1 MEKQEL
7 LSELQNILGNDGVFA
22 EELMSRHTTFRI
34 GGPAD
39 FLVKPQSIEQ
49 IQKTVKFLNSNK
61 IPFYVVGNGS
71 NLLVSDKGINGV
83 VIQLGERF
91 GGYSFIESTKAGAVD
106 KNNIVYVKVQA
117 GMLLGRLG
125 KELAEYSLTGF
136 EFASGI
142 PGTMGG
148 AVLMN
153 AGAYGGEIKDIF
165 VKAVLMDKDGNLL
178 EFDKE
183 QMQFG
188 YRRSIAADKGY
199 IVLEAVLAFSPSSKE
214 AVLDKMKELSA
225 LRREKQPLEYP
236 SAGSTFKRPE
246 GYFAGKLISDAGL
259 KGFSIGGAQVSEKH
273 AGFVIN
279 TGNAT
284 AEDVIA
290 LTDEVK
296 ERVQKQFGVTLELEV
311 KKMGF
316 EG

>member
-7 LSELQNILGNDGVFA
+7 LSELQKILGSDNVLSD
-22 EELMSRHTTFRI
+22 EPMSRHTTFRI

-39 FLVKPQSIEQ
+39 FLVKPENIEQ

-71 NLLVSDKGINGV
+71 NLLVSDNGINGV
-83 VIQLGERF
+83 VIQFGENF
-91 GGYSFIESTKAGAVD
+91 GRYSFVQNTKADAVD
-106 KNNIVYVKVQA
+106 KSNTVYVKVEA

-125 KELAEYSLTGF
+125 NELAQYSLTGF

-165 VKAVLMDKDGNLL
+165 IKAVLMDRDGELFEL
-178 EFDKE
+178 DKND
-183 QMQFG
+183 MQFG
-188 YRRSIAADKGY
+188 YRTSIAAEKGY
-199 IVLEAVLAFSPSSKE
+199 IVLETVLLLNTSSKE
-214 AVLDKMKELSA
+214 AVLEKMKELSI
-225 LRREKQPLEYP
+225 LRRQKQPLEYP

-279 TGNAT
+279 TGNAS
-284 AEDVIA
+284 AADVVA

-296 ERVQKQFGVTLELEV
+296 SRVQKQFGVTLELEV

-316 EG
+316 